1 MEGQIKIDECV
12 VDKSISKT
20 QIEYESI
27 WFGFYYVYEITKK
40 NIELIKMKCHD
51 LKHYVFAVGD
61 VDEKKHGGH
70 LRLCVQDGQRGVGHR
85 AYVKEPYLQA
95 RKHQLHRGQERRQQR
110 HAGRVICC
118 VNAQNANLTFV
129 SKHCNQ
135 RQKRQ

>member
-40 NIELIKMKCHD
+40 NIELINMKCHD

-61 VDEKKHGGH
+61 VDGKKTWWTSAT
-70 LRLCVQDGQRGVGHR
+70 LRTRR
-85 AYVKEPYLQA
+85 AT
-95 RKHQLHRGQERRQQR
+95 RR
-110 HAGRVICC
+110 
-118 VNAQNANLTFV
+118 
-129 SKHCNQ
+129 
-135 RQKRQ
+135 